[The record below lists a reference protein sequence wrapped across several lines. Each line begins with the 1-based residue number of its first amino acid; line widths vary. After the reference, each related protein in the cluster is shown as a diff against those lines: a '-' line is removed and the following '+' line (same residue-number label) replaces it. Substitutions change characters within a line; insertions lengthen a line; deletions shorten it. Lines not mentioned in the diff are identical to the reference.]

1 MASDGR
7 RVFVARF
14 MGLGDSFP
22 LRGSP
27 RRGRGANFFLLDE
40 DVSQNGTGG

>member
-27 RRGRGANFFLLDE
+27 RRGRGANSSFL
-40 DVSQNGTGG
+40 TKICFRMA